1 MGLFN
6 KLKEILFD
14 EETVEI
20 PFITKEDKA
29 PKEAPKEKSVTL
41 EEPKRRAVSNDDEV
55 IIHKI
60 ETPKREE
67 RIEEAD
73 TFDMPKLK
81 EEAKEEIKKSTFTF
95 PIFEDDDDKP
105 VTSKRERR
113 ETMRREK
120 EEQKSASE
128 PAKKRTT
135 GYTNAFDYSYGKYK
149 GDYKKSREENRDIVT
164 KTLRQKDEY
173 KAFTP
178 SPIISPVYGVLN
190 ENYKKEDIVSK
201 SDQKPVNTES
211 LDLDSVRRK
220 AYGTLEDEIVESLS
234 SREEIEIEE
243 TPRDDYDSLDDD
255 GISINDLLIDSS
267 EVDEIEEPTE
277 ERGEEKQEEDT
288 KDLLDDLVGEED
300 ATPEEVE
307 SKNIDFVEDVALKE
321 DTEPVEE
328 KEKPKIDLEEDPV
341 PDSIIIPDEKPP
353 KKAND
358 KKDSMGE
365 EDLFDLIDSLYEGKG
380 ED

>member
-20 PFITKEDKA
+20 PVITKEDKP
-29 PKEAPKEKSVTL
+29 PKEMPKEKRVI
-41 EEPKRRAVSNDDEV
+41 EEESKRRTTSVDDEV

-60 ETPKREE
+60 ETPKRDVKV
-67 RIEEAD
+67 EEAD

-113 ETMRREK
+113 ETVRREK

-201 SDQKPVNTES
+201 SDQKPSTTES

-243 TPRDDYDSLDDD
+243 APRDDYDNLDDD

-267 EVDEIEEPTE
+267 EVDAIEEPTE
-277 ERGEEKQEEDT
+277 AVFEEEKREEDT
-288 KDLLDDLVGEED
+288 KALLDDLVDDEEIIEE
-300 ATPEEVE
+300 EEVE
-307 SKNIDFVEDVALKE
+307 NSVVYEDVPPKE
-321 DTEPVEE
+321 VIEPVEE
-328 KEKPKIDLEEDPV
+328 EEKPKIEFEEDPV
-341 PDSIIIPDEKPP
+341 PDSIIIPEEEPN

-358 KKDSMGE
+358 KKDSIGE